1 MQVFDR
7 KPRVGMLLITTP
19 RFRNLGEGTEHG
31 VYHQRKDKE
40 AQHILSAASSFSDVV
55 FPGVVYTR
63 EDVKEAIRCFEQ
75 EEVDMVFAC
84 FLSWSDD
91 FAWIRFL
98 RDMKPVPIL
107 FASLVRDE
115 LGFDDSLNEDR
126 FVEFLSAGS
135 LVGMLEASGSAS
147 RFDRPMMQ
155 RVIGTMNT
163 VMHTC
168 ACFAKAACLRSVL
181 SQDTF
186 GLLPTLNEVMWS
198 TYVDIYDLF
207 MKVGPEMRFLS
218 VAALQETIDALP
230 GESVEENVR
239 HIMESYENDG
249 TVIPEKM
256 RASVAASM
264 ALEKMCRDAGVSMLV
279 LNDVDATLLRI
290 IGLRPGFT
298 PCPGTEDIA
307 VVPEGDIGGALAV
320 YVLRHLT
327 GLHVPFIEPFH
338 IDMQKG
344 IFAGGHAGPNDYTDP
359 RGKTVLS
366 RDERF
371 ARSNYKHAGAPFA
384 WHVISEGEK
393 TMLHISQCNGRFKAV
408 CALVDALPCPRH
420 LAGYTHGLFRPRKD
434 PTAFFQR
441 LMDIGV
447 TQHYAVA
454 DGDHRET
461 IACFA
466 RIMGF
471 DFYEV

>member
-1 MQVFDR
+1 MPAAFI
-7 KPRVGMLLITTP
+7 KPKVGLLLITTP
-19 RFRNLGEGTEHG
+19 RFHDLGEGTEHG
-31 VYHQRKDKE
+31 VYHRRKELE
-40 AQHILSAASSFSDVV
+40 AGRIVKAASAFSETI

-63 EDVKEAIRCFEQ
+63 EDVKGAIRRFEQ
-75 EEVDMVFAC
+75 DEVDIVFAC

-98 RDMKPVPIL
+98 RDMKSVPIL
-107 FASLVRDE
+107 FASLVRDD
-115 LGFDDSLNEDR
+115 LGFDDSMNEDR

-155 RVIGTMNT
+155 RVIGTLES

-168 ACFAKAACLRSVL
+168 ACFANAARLRSEL
-181 SQDTF
+181 NRETF
-186 GLLPTLNEVMWS
+186 GLLPSLNEVMWA

-207 MKVGPEMRFLS
+207 MKAGPEMRFLS
-218 VAALQETIDALP
+218 VAALQKAIDALP
-230 GESVEENVR
+230 VEAIEEVTR
-239 HIMESYENDG
+239 QIMDAYENDG
-249 TVIPEKM
+249 TVNPEKM
-256 RASVAASM
+256 KASVAASM
-264 ALEKMCRDAGVSMLV
+264 ALEKMCREAGVSMLV
-279 LNDVDATLLRI
+279 LNDVDATLLRT

-298 PCPGTEDIA
+298 PCPGTKDIT

-320 YVLRHLT
+320 YTLRRLT

-359 RGKTVLS
+359 HGSTVLS

-371 ARSNYKHAGAPFA
+371 ARSDYKHAGAPFA

-393 TMLHISQCNGRFKAV
+393 TMLHISECNGKFKLV
-408 CALVDALPCPRH
+408 CAVVDALPCPRH
-420 LAGYTHGLFRPRKD
+420 LAGYTHGLFKPRKD
-434 PTAFFQR
+434 PIAFFQR

-447 TQHYAVA
+447 TQHYAIA

-461 IACFA
+461 LSCFA
-466 RIMGF
+466 KIMGF
-471 DFYEV
+471 DYYEV

>member
-1 MQVFDR
+1 MPVSAR
-7 KPRVGMLLITTP
+7 KPRIGMLLITTP
-19 RFRNLGEGTEHG
+19 RFRNLGEGTAHG
-31 VYHQRKDKE
+31 VYHQRKEKE
-40 AQHILSAASSFSDVV
+40 ANRIIAAASQFSDVI

-63 EDVKEAIRCFEQ
+63 DDVRQAIRRFEQ

-98 RDMKPVPIL
+98 RDMKPVPVL
-107 FASLVRDE
+107 FASLVRDA
-115 LGFDDSLNEDR
+115 LGFEDSLNEDR

-135 LVGMLEASGSAS
+135 LVGMLEASGSAT

-155 RVIGTMNT
+155 RVIGTLDT

-168 ACFAKAACLRSVL
+168 ACFSKAAHLRTAL

-186 GLLPTLNEVMWS
+186 GLLPSLNEVMWS
-198 TYVDIYDLF
+198 TYVDVYDLF
-207 MKVGPEMRFLS
+207 IKVGPELRFLS
-218 VAALQETIDALP
+218 VAALQETIDGLP
-230 GESVEENVR
+230 DEEVEENVR
-239 HIMESYENDG
+239 RIMKAYDNDG
-249 TVIPEKM
+249 TIIPEKM
-256 RASVAASM
+256 NASVAASM

-279 LNDVDATLLRI
+279 LNDVDATLLRT

-298 PCPGTEDIA
+298 PCPGTEDIS

-327 GLHVPFIEPFH
+327 GLHVPFVEPFH
-338 IDMQKG
+338 IDIKSG
-344 IFAGGHAGPNDYTDP
+344 TFAGGHAGPNDYTDP

-371 ARSNYKHAGAPFA
+371 ARSDYKHAGAPFA

-393 TMLHISQCNGRFKAV
+393 TMLHISQCNGRFKLV
-408 CALVDALPCPRH
+408 CTVVDALPCPRH

-434 PTAFFQR
+434 PIAFFQS

-447 TQHYAVA
+447 TQHYAIA
-454 DGDHRET
+454 DGNHIQT
-461 IACFA
+461 LASFA
-466 RIMGF
+466 RMMGF